1 MIFVNFPT
9 KIGVDSD
16 GYILNQTSENKINS
30 TYLLL
35 LNQLTEILKQCTG
48 DKLHSIY
55 VYGSV
60 GRGEEIPGK
69 SDIDLSIILTS
80 PLTSTEIKI
89 LNKEKIKFIN
99 ANHHIVPKVDFD
111 IGILD
116 EVLKKDNLY
125 YWGFWIKHICTCI
138 YGEDLSIHFP
148 RMKPNINICKSLNQ
162 DIVDTLKNYKKQII
176 EEDFDDGIFITVLK
190 RIIRGAYCLVSVK
203 DESWSINIQE
213 NLVILNHYYP
223 NEESF
228 KKIRLILRGEK
239 SLIHTEILDYIDY
252 FTIWFNQN
260 TV

>member
-1 MIFVNFPT
+1 MNFPT

-16 GYILNQTSENKINS
+16 GYILNQTSKNKINS

-35 LNQLTEILKQCTG
+35 LNKLTEILKQCTD

-60 GRGEEIPGK
+60 ARGEEVLGK

-138 YGEDLSIHFP
+138 YGEDLSVNFP

-162 DIVDTLKNYKKQII
+162 DIVDTLKNYRKQIV
-176 EEDFDDGIFITVLK
+176 EGDFDDGILITVLK
-190 RIIRGAYCLVSVK
+190 RIIRGAYCLVSVE

-213 NLVILNHYYP
+213 NLVILNHYFP
-223 NEESF
+223 KEESF
-228 KKIRLILRGEK
+228 KKIRLILRGEEN
-239 SLIHTEILDYIDY
+239 LIHTEILEYIDY

-260 TV
+260 IV